1 MAQSVATNVPEQ
13 NTQQSVQPQL
23 AQQTQPEQ
31 PQTPEEKN
39 LQLLYQKNFF
49 SQSILRERKSIS
61 QEKVYFLLPFSKY
74 LV

>member
-39 LQLLYQKNFF
+39 LQLLYQKNPFG
-49 SQSILRERKSIS
+49 SQQMLHYNN
-61 QEKVYFLLPFSKY
+61 KVQQQQ
-74 LV
+74 